1 MVSLMYLNA
10 KKPVSSIISL
20 NFHKFSQSKMVI
32 FSTIYVE
39 TPLEQ
44 TLPLQW
50 GFTIIFILFIL
61 SKYIFPFV
69 FIYDMAHDSVSY
81 SFDIIALVK

>member
-20 NFHKFSQSKMVI
+20 NFHKLVI

-39 TPLEQ
+39 TPWEQ